1 MRDEKDKLLRATRP
15 MSAERAVRGQYS
27 SGHIAGQEVPGYG
40 EEPDVPSDS
49 TTATFVA
56 AKMDIDNWR
65 WAGTP
70 FYIRTGKRL
79 PKRVTEVAVQFRQ
92 VPHLPFAYDVAEYLE
107 ADSLVLRIQ
116 PDEGITLRFGAK
128 VPAPTVRVRMVN
140 MDFLYGSAFLNDLPE
155 AYETLLLDVMRG
167 DGTLFA
173 RQDSVERSWQICEPL
188 IERWEVGAPELYE
201 AGSWGPEAAEQL
213 IVRDGRR
220 WRRP

>member
-1 MRDEKDKLLRATRP
+1 
-15 MSAERAVRGQYS
+15 
-27 SGHIAGQEVPGYG
+27 
-40 EEPDVPSDS
+40 
-49 TTATFVA
+49 
-56 AKMDIDNWR
+56 
-65 WAGTP
+65 
-70 FYIRTGKRL
+70 
-79 PKRVTEVAVQFRQ
+79 
-92 VPHLPFAYDVAEYLE
+92 VPHLPFNFDVAEYLE

-173 RQDSVERSWQICEPL
+173 RQDSVERAWQICEPL
-188 IERWEVGAPELYE
+188 LAQWETGAPEVYE
-201 AGSWGPEAAEQL
+201 AGTWGPTAAERL
-213 IVRDGRR
+213 IVEDGRR